1 MRLFLLF
8 GVKDP
13 MLLIQHLST
22 GLVLPV
28 SSTRMQV
35 LQNERE
41 KKDGDRWK

>member
-22 GLVLPV
+22 RLVLPV